1 MSEKD
6 LQEKFGL
13 FCEISGGKEGKL
25 PFKGLKQWF
34 KQAQMT
40 VLTDDDLQSA
50 YSTATQDKEGIQ
62 FSELMSLIG
71 NISAA
76 KQMDQKDINDR
87 LCGAT
92 KPQQT
97 ISDDTAAKVYK
108 DTV

>member
-1 MSEKD
+1 M
-6 LQEKFGL
+6 
-13 FCEISGGKEGKL
+13 
-25 PFKGLKQWF
+25 KQWF

-50 YSTATQDKEGIQ
+50 YSTAAEDKDGIQ
-62 FSELMSLIG
+62 FTELMSLIG

-76 KQMDQKDINDR
+76 KQMDKKDITDR

-97 ISDDTAAKVYK
+97 ISDDMAAKDYK